1 MHASIAPS
9 RRTQPCVLVPSPRSG
24 DSEQLDVTDA
34 VDVAELYPLL
44 ARRLERIVHFEVHAS
59 DAVIEEACQFAWT
72 RLVLHADRVHRD
84 RALAWLA
91 TTARHEALYLLRCE
105 RRQVS
110 LEATL
115 EAVGDSAI
123 PGRAPSPH
131 ELCEQ
136 RERIASVSSLPARQ
150 QRALWLHAAGY
161 TYAEISGETGDSL
174 RTVERLLLR
183 AKHAVR
189 ALAAA

>member
-9 RRTQPCVLVPSPRSG
+9 RPAQPCVLVPSPCPSH
-24 DSEQLDVTDA
+24 SEPPDVTDA
-34 VDVAELYPLL
+34 VDVSELYPLL
-44 ARRLERIVHFEVHAS
+44 AERLERIVRFDVQAS
-59 DAVIEEACQFAWT
+59 EAVIEEACQFAWT
-72 RLVLHADRVHRD
+72 RLILHADRVHRAT
-84 RALAWLA
+84 ALGWLV

-115 EAVGDSAI
+115 EAAGDSAI

-136 RERIASVSSLPARQ
+136 RERIAAVSALPARQ

-189 ALAAA
+189 ALAA